1 MMRDE
6 TQMYQLLTGIARED
20 DRIFA
25 VYMNGSR
32 TNKNAPKDF
41 FKIMILCMW
50 WERQV
55 LLQKTKTGFT
65 NLERFSICNIQMKAQ
80 IIQMTENATMVG

>member
-32 TNKNAPKDF
+32 TNKNAPKDIFQDYDIVYVVGETSF
-41 FKIMILCMW
+41 FI
-50 WERQV
+50 ED
-55 LLQKTKTGFT
+55 
-65 NLERFSICNIQMKAQ
+65 NNS
-80 IIQMTENATMVG
+80 